1 VPATRNFGNGKPVEL
16 SRLRLLLAR
25 RGLRK
30 DPTLELLLTDCWDS
44 KLMGI
49 DFTGLRA
56 LAFSKRV
63 YGFDFRE
70 TVMLGR
76 QEIHF
81 WKEEYMAVRKN
92 AKLDFEYD
100 EAIELGQFAEP
111 LFQKM
116 GAQKVTSVDA
126 AGYEGASVIH
136 DFNLPLPENLFGA
149 FDTFVDFGSIEHVF
163 NVAQAIDNISSIVKV
178 HGSILIVTIANGFSG
193 HGFYQYSPE
202 FFYSVFSERNGF
214 GDTSV
219 FLVDT
224 SRPKTWHFIKSPA
237 RLKRRNQIPF
247 GKQFWIAVF
256 SRKYSDVKGLEVI
269 QSDYE
274 NAKWT
279 TANYAHF
286 EPWNQEQILK
296 SRKFARRILN
306 PYVYK
311 AIAYARQAHNAL
323 ANYKKDCIL
332 MDPDTVD
339 ADAFMK
345 EITAHSR

>member
-1 VPATRNFGNGKPVEL
+1 
-16 SRLRLLLAR
+16 
-25 RGLRK
+25 
-30 DPTLELLLTDCWDS
+30 
-44 KLMGI
+44 MGI

-56 LAFSKRV
+56 LAFANRV

-81 WKEEYMAVRKN
+81 WKEEYMAVRES

-111 LFQKM
+111 LFRKM
-116 GAQKVTSVDA
+116 GAQKVKSVDA
-126 AGYEGASVIH
+126 ASYEGASIIH
-136 DFNLPLPENLFGA
+136 DFNLPLPENLHRS
-149 FDTFVDFGSIEHVF
+149 FDTFVDFGSIEHIF
-163 NVAQAIDNISSIVKV
+163 DVAQAIDNIRSMVRV
-178 HGSILIVTIANGFSG
+178 HGSILIVTIANGFAG

-224 SRPKTWHFIKSPA
+224 SRPKLWHLIKRPA
-237 RLKRRNQIPF
+237 GLKRRNQIPF
-247 GKQFWIAVF
+247 GKQFLIAVF
-256 SRKYSDVKGLEVI
+256 SRKCGDVRGLEVI

-274 NAKWT
+274 NVRWT
-279 TANYAHF
+279 TADYSHF

-311 AIAYARQAHNAL
+311 AIAYARQARSAL
-323 ANYKKDCIL
+323 GNYKADRTLI
-332 MDPDTVD
+332 DPDTVD
-339 ADAFMK
+339 AAAFMQNV
-345 EITAHSR
+345 TAGS

>member
-1 VPATRNFGNGKPVEL
+1 
-16 SRLRLLLAR
+16 
-25 RGLRK
+25 
-30 DPTLELLLTDCWDS
+30 
-44 KLMGI
+44 MGI
-49 DFTGLRA
+49 DLTGLRA
-56 LAFSKRV
+56 LAFAKRV
-63 YGFDFRE
+63 YGFEFGE

-81 WKEEYMAVRKN
+81 WKEEYMAVRKSVGLN
-92 AKLDFEYD
+92 LDYD
-100 EAIELGQFAEP
+100 EAIELGQFSEP
-111 LFQKM
+111 LFRKM
-116 GAQKVTSVDA
+116 GAHKVISVDA
-126 AGYEGASVIH
+126 AGYEGASIIH
-136 DFNLPLPENLFGA
+136 DFNRPIPDNLSRA

-163 NVAQAIDNISSIVKV
+163 NVAQAMDNIKSIVRV
-178 HGSILIVTIANGFSG
+178 HGSILIVTIANGFTG

-224 SRPKTWHFIKSPA
+224 SRPKAWHFIKSPG

-247 GKQFWIAVF
+247 GKQYWILAF
-256 SRKYSDVKGLEVI
+256 SRKCSEVNRLEVI

-274 NAKWT
+274 SAKWT
-279 TANYAHF
+279 TANHAHF
-286 EPWNQEQILK
+286 EPWNQEQMLK

-323 ANYKKDCIL
+323 ANYRADRIS
-332 MDPDTVD
+332 MNPDTVD
-339 ADAFMK
+339 AAAFMQNV
-345 EITAHSR
+345 TAHSRNSRA

>member
-1 VPATRNFGNGKPVEL
+1 
-16 SRLRLLLAR
+16 
-25 RGLRK
+25 
-30 DPTLELLLTDCWDS
+30 
-44 KLMGI
+44 MGI

-111 LFQKM
+111 LFRKI
-116 GAQKVTSVDA
+116 GAQNVTSVDA

-163 NVAQAIDNISSIVKV
+163 NVAQAIHNVSSIVKV

-193 HGFYQYSPE
+193 HGFYQYSPSS
-202 FFYSVFSERNGF
+202 FIASSANAMASAIPAYFSSTPLVRRHGISSRTPPASSVG
-214 GDTSV
+214 T
-219 FLVDT
+219 
-224 SRPKTWHFIKSPA
+224 
-237 RLKRRNQIPF
+237 
-247 GKQFWIAVF
+247 
-256 SRKYSDVKGLEVI
+256 KYL
-269 QSDYE
+269 
-274 NAKWT
+274 
-279 TANYAHF
+279 
-286 EPWNQEQILK
+286 
-296 SRKFARRILN
+296 
-306 PYVYK
+306 
-311 AIAYARQAHNAL
+311 L
-323 ANYKKDCIL
+323 A
-332 MDPDTVD
+332 
-339 ADAFMK
+339 
-345 EITAHSR
+345 SSSG